1 MRYAMLICSDE
12 SQWSDI
18 PPEATSQ
25 KMDQIMA
32 WIAKWEQA
40 GKLLPGGAELGYTR
54 DARTIRPGADG
65 QPMVTDGPYLE
76 LKEVVGGFILLQADD
91 IDEAVAIAATWPMV
105 GPSSS
110 VEVRPVMDR

>member
-1 MRYAMLICSDE
+1 MRYAMLICGDE
-12 SQWSDI
+12 DQWRDV
-18 PPEATSQ
+18 PADATQQ
-25 KMDQIMA
+25 KMDEIMA

-40 GKLLPGGAELGYTR
+40 GKLLPGGAELGYSR
-54 DARTIRPGADG
+54 DARTIRPGTDG
-65 QPMVTDGPYLE
+65 QPIVTDGPYLE
-76 LKEVVGGFILLQADD
+76 LKEVVGGFLLVQADD